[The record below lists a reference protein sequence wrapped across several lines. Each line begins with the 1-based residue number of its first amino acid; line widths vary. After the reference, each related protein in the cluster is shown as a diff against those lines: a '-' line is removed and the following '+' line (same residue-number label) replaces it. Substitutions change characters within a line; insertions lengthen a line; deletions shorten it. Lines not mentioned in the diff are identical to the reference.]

1 MPMEAV
7 TRALVIYLILMLLFR
22 VTGKRSLAEV
32 TTFDFVLLLIIGEA
46 TQNALITDDYS
57 ITNAFIVILTLI
69 LADLGLSLLTT
80 RSVKLEK
87 LLSDVPTIVVEDGRP
102 LDDRMRKLR
111 VSVDDVLEQ
120 GRVTQGIQRLDEI
133 KYAVVERSGA
143 ISVIRR

>member
-1 MPMEAV
+1 MEAV

>member
-1 MPMEAV
+1 MEAV

-57 ITNAFIVILTLI
+57 ITNAFIVIVTLI